1 MDNTIPK
8 VEEQLKDL
16 RSHIKDF
23 IRLPGD
29 VSACCQDFL
38 ETKKILTEKMD
49 GLDNKATKG
58 IDIMRKDIMDQFT
71 RVHKDLD
78 EKINDVERKSM
89 SFT

>member
-1 MDNTIPK
+1 
-8 VEEQLKDL
+8 
-16 RSHIKDF
+16 
-23 IRLPGD
+23 
-29 VSACCQDFL
+29 
-38 ETKKILTEKMD
+38 MD

-71 RVHKDLD
+71 KVHKDLD